1 MSLIYLDNAA
11 TTHTHPE
18 VIKEMNSILCDF
30 YGNPSSLHSVGR
42 SAKAKLEHA
51 RKKIC
56 EYFSVSTQEIIF
68 TSCGT
73 EADNMIIDGA
83 FNHLGIKHFITSPI
97 EHHAVLG
104 PLKNLKRKGYIRL
117 DFLKI
122 NEYGLPDFVD
132 LKRLLS
138 SSDEMKMVSLMHVN
152 NELGTI
158 IDLYKVGELCKSH
171 NALFHSD
178 TVQSVGHFKLN
189 FDKLPV
195 DFAVASAHKFHGPKG
210 IGFIYACKKNK
221 LGSFIYGGE
230 QERGMR
236 AGTEA
241 VHNIVGM
248 ERALEIAHKNLKKD
262 VEYLK
267 NLKSYCLKKINEE
280 FPNVIYNGL
289 SDNLSASSHTILS
302 VRIPMSI
309 SKAKLLSMHMDLK
322 GVCCSRG
329 SACQSGSESG
339 SHVIN
344 EILTEEQNQIPSIRL
359 SFSTHNTMKEID
371 KLVDILREYI
381 DS

>member
-1 MSLIYLDNAA
+1 
-11 TTHTHPE
+11 
-18 VIKEMNSILCDF
+18 
-30 YGNPSSLHSVGR
+30 
-42 SAKAKLEHA
+42 
-51 RKKIC
+51 
-56 EYFSVSTQEIIF
+56 
-68 TSCGT
+68 
-73 EADNMIIDGA
+73 MIIDGA

-122 NEYGLPDFVD
+122 NEYGLPDFED

-138 SSDEMKMVSLMHVN
+138 TSDEMKMVSLMHVN

-158 IDLYKVGELCKSH
+158 IDLYKVGKLCKSH

-262 VEYLK
+262 VE
-267 NLKSYCLKKINEE
+267 
-280 FPNVIYNGL
+280 L
-289 SDNLSASSHTILS
+289 SLIHI
-302 VRIPMSI
+302 
-309 SKAKLLSMHMDLK
+309 
-322 GVCCSRG
+322 
-329 SACQSGSESG
+329 
-339 SHVIN
+339 
-344 EILTEEQNQIPSIRL
+344 
-359 SFSTHNTMKEID
+359 
-371 KLVDILREYI
+371 
-381 DS
+381 

>member
-1 MSLIYLDNAA
+1 MSPLI
-11 TTHTHPE
+11 
-18 VIKEMNSILCDF
+18 
-30 YGNPSSLHSVGR
+30 
-42 SAKAKLEHA
+42 
-51 RKKIC
+51 
-56 EYFSVSTQEIIF
+56 
-68 TSCGT
+68 
-73 EADNMIIDGA
+73 
-83 FNHLGIKHFITSPI
+83 
-97 EHHAVLG
+97 
-104 PLKNLKRKGYIRL
+104 NLKTKGYIRL

-122 NEYGLPDFVD
+122 NEYGLPDFGD

-262 VEYLK
+262 VQYLR

-289 SDNLSASSHTILS
+289 SDNLFASSHTI
-302 VRIPMSI
+302 
-309 SKAKLLSMHMDLK
+309 
-322 GVCCSRG
+322 
-329 SACQSGSESG
+329 
-339 SHVIN
+339 
-344 EILTEEQNQIPSIRL
+344 
-359 SFSTHNTMKEID
+359 
-371 KLVDILREYI
+371 
-381 DS
+381 